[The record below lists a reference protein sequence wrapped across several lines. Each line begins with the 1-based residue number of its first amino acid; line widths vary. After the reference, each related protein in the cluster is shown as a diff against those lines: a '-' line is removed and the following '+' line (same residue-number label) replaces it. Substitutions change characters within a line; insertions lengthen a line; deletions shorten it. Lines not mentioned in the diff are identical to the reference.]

1 LLTRAV
7 LKETI
12 RAIMNGLTLPAF
24 YPVLDTS
31 LAARCGLTLLD
42 AAEAILEGGA
52 RILQLRHKGFFGRDL
67 FQAAERIARL
77 CEQAG
82 AMFVMNDRADMARL
96 VGAELHLGQDDLT
109 PADARKVV
117 GSGVVIGFSTHNE
130 SQLRAASAEPVDY
143 VALGPVFVTGSKAN
157 PDPVLGVEEL
167 RRLRPISNRGLV
179 AIGGITRATAQQVL
193 AAGAD
198 SVAVIGDLFPETGA
212 REGLRARTEEWLRL
226 LSK

>member
-1 LLTRAV
+1 
-7 LKETI
+7 
-12 RAIMNGLTLPAF
+12 M
-24 YPVLDTS
+24 LDTT
-31 LAARCGLTLLD
+31 LATRCGLTPLD

-52 RILQLRHKGFFGRDL
+52 RVLQLRHKGFFGRDV
-67 FQAAERIARL
+67 FQAAERIGRL

-82 AMFVMNDRADMARL
+82 AQFVVDDRADMARL
-96 VGAELHLGQDDLT
+96 LGADLHLGQDDLS

-117 GSGVVIGFSTHNE
+117 GSGVMIGFSTHNE
-130 SQLRAASAEPVDY
+130 SELRAASAEPVDY
-143 VALGPVFVTGSKAN
+143 VALGPVFTTGSKTN
-157 PDPVLGVEEL
+157 PDPVLGVDEL
-167 RRLRPISNRGLV
+167 RRLRPISNRALV